1 MPENRFVPRHWVF
14 FHAIVVIA
22 FASVVLGAP
31 AKERIHFVPKFV
43 AGESLRYRI
52 AHRSVT
58 NAKTTTPIANPE
70 GETSVSE
77 SIGLL
82 VRLDVLDP
90 PKGAAK
96 PGDVRF
102 RATYEQSQA
111 DSQTDAFNPSAP
123 SLKDR
128 YARLQGNSI
137 EFTIEPSGELVNLS
151 GLDDIFPNRSETD
164 PILSWVRSISG
175 GSRLPSEGI
184 LIGQKWS
191 NERPLTGAPL
201 TGFIW
206 RMESTYLR
214 DDPCRGGATIGD
226 TPASPAGSDTC
237 AVILTHFEILH
248 HGSSQAESTPE
259 EFRRNGLRTAGT
271 WTGSGESLDSI
282 SLASGLLESSTQTST
297 QDTDYEI
304 SSATRGSKI
313 HYVGKIQSQSEITF
327 VSSAGPQPEGR

>member
-1 MPENRFVPRHWVF
+1 MPENRFFPRHWVI
-14 FHAIVVIA
+14 FHAIVVIVL
-22 FASVVLGAP
+22 ASVALGAP
-31 AKERIHFVPKFV
+31 AKERIHFVPKFI
-43 AGESLRYRI
+43 AGETLRYRI
-52 AHRSVT
+52 AQRSVT
-58 NAKTTTPIANPE
+58 TAKTTTPIANPE
-70 GETSVSE
+70 GATSVSE
-77 SIGLL
+77 SVDLL

-96 PGDVRF
+96 PDDVRF
-102 RATYEQSQA
+102 RATYEQSAA
-111 DSQTDAFNPSAP
+111 DSQTDAFDPDAP

-137 EFTIEPSGELVNLS
+137 EFTMEPSGELVKLT
-151 GLDDIFPNRSETD
+151 GLEDIFPNRTETD
-164 PILSWVRSISG
+164 PILSWVRSISA

-184 LIGQKWS
+184 LIGQKWG

-201 TGFIW
+201 AGFIW

-214 DDPCRGGATIGD
+214 DDPCRGGATTGEP
-226 TPASPAGSDTC
+226 PASAAGGDSC
-237 AVILTHFEILH
+237 ATILTRFEILH
-248 HGSSQAESTPE
+248 RGSAESTPE
-259 EFRRNGLRTAGT
+259 EFRKNGLRTAGT

-313 HYVGKIQSQSEITF
+313 HSVGKVQSQSEITL
-327 VSSAGPQPEGR
+327 VSSAGSRSDGR